1 MTDFTKLLQP
11 GDTGILRDGRRVTIS
26 FVEVNAPGE
35 VEFVIRGYDTTG
47 ANLTWA
53 SDGGYIGRLAEND
66 ETMTDLV
73 EREIDPRLEPAKAE
87 QLTYRTPDRNGKIP
101 DLSILG
107 DRKRHSGNGKIYTIV
122 AFSWNGDTDEWNNV
136 HVGPDGILINRPLDH
151 WTGRRANGEMR
162 YSEAL

>member
-1 MTDFTKLLQP
+1 MTDFTKILQP
-11 GDTGILRDGRRVTIS
+11 GDTVILRDKRRAVIS
-26 FVEVNAPGE
+26 AIEMNAPAD
-35 VEFVIRGYDTTG
+35 VEFVIQGYAGQKDRFSWSRSG
-47 ANLTWA
+47 SFLGEGDFPE
-53 SDGGYIGRLAEND
+53 SGMDII
-66 ETMTDLV
+66 
-73 EREIDPRLEPAKAE
+73 EREKAE